1 MPLAFRSKCRQGQ
14 QSTKLIS
21 KRPFSRVAGPG
32 VRRLYAYSAFSDFLL
47 NSYHPIQ
54 NKTSSA
60 VQLKHLPTGIVVK
73 CQATRSR
80 AQNRKTARTLL
91 AEKLEHI
98 EKGSESR
105 IAMRI
110 DAKAK
115 RAANKRKKAKRKY
128 GSTDRVRD
136 AASPVGGTDTEVE
149 ASGSN

>member
-1 MPLAFRSKCRQGQ
+1 M
-14 QSTKLIS
+14 
-21 KRPFSRVAGPG
+21 
-32 VRRLYAYSAFSDFLL
+32 
-47 NSYHPIQ
+47 
-54 NKTSSA
+54 
-60 VQLKHLPTGIVVK
+60 VK

-128 GSTDRVRD
+128 GSTDRVGD
-136 AASPVGGTDTEVE
+136 AASPVGEGTDTEAE
-149 ASGSN
+149 ASASN